1 MSTKER
7 VHTIVDRLSEEQL
20 NALLVILGSVDKSD
34 NNDNDVDAVR
44 GILHNAA
51 NPDLIPLEEGAWE
64 RAVAER
70 YGNA

>member
-1 MSTKER
+1 MSTKEK

-20 NALLVILGSVDKSD
+20 NALLVILGSVDNSD
-34 NNDNDVDAVR
+34 SDDNDVDAVR
-44 GILHNAA
+44 GILHDCA

>member
-7 VHTIVDRLSEEQL
+7 LHIMIDDMTEEQA
-20 NALLVILGSVDKSD
+20 NALFIVLGVANDTDNESD
-34 NNDNDVDAVR
+34 DVDAVR
-44 GILHNAA
+44 VILHNCA

-70 YGNA
+70 YGNV

>member
-20 NALLVILGSVDKSD
+20 NALLVILGSVDNSD
-34 NNDNDVDAVR
+34 NNDNDVDAVM
-44 GILHNAA
+44 GILHDAA
-51 NPDLIPLEEGAWE
+51 NPDLIPLEEGAWG

>member
-7 VHTIVDRLSEEQL
+7 LHIMIDDMTEEQA
-20 NALLVILGSVDKSD
+20 NALFIVLGVANDTDNESD
-34 NNDNDVDAVR
+34 DVDAVR
-44 GILHNAA
+44 GILHNCA

-70 YGNA
+70 YGNV

>member
-7 VHTIVDRLSEEQL
+7 VHTIVDRLTEEQL
-20 NALLVILGSVDKSD
+20 NALLVILGSVDNS
-34 NNDNDVDAVR
+34 DNDVDAAM
-44 GILHNAA
+44 GILHDAA
-51 NPDLIPLEEGAWE
+51 NPDLIPLEEGAWG